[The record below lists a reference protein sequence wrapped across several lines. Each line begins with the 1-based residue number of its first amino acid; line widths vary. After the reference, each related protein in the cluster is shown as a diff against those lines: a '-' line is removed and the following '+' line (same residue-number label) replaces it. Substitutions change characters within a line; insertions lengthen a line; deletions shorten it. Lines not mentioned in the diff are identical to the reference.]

1 MQLDR
6 LIYCILKRLIIMAE
20 MNTLIIGVE
29 TKGAK
34 EAATELDHLAKSGEK
49 AEKTTKGV
57 GKGAGQTVAPF
68 QVYARRYPASLF
80 PVAGY
85 CGTGAVRNRRFHYS
99 WSAGAATCL
108 YLWPRRRC
116 FRCCSLRL
124 VL

>member
-34 EAATELDHLAKSGEK
+34 EAATALDHLAKSGEK
-49 AEKTTKGV
+49 AEKKTKGV

-68 QVYARRYPASLF
+68 KSMRGATQQAS
-80 PVAGY
+80 
-85 CGTGAVRNRRFHYS
+85 
-99 WSAGAATCL
+99 
-108 YLWPRRRC
+108 
-116 FRCCSLRL
+116 
-124 VL
+124 